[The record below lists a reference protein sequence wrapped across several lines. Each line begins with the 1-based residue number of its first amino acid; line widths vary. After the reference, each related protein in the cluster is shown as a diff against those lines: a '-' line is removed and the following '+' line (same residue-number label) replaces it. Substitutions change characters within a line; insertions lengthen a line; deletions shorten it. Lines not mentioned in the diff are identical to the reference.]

1 MKVTGMT
8 VSLKV
13 NDVEYGRGSE
23 RFVSLRADTPVG
35 ELGVELDDFQNVL
48 EKVLALNL
56 QTWESVQASRFSGGV
71 IGSEEFKKLVEG
83 GRRRTERVTNYLNQR
98 GNDATDPEPA

>member
-23 RFVSLRADTPVG
+23 RFVSLRADNTSDENDV
-35 ELGVELDDFQNVL
+35 DDFHQVL

-56 QTWESVQASRFSGGV
+56 QTWETVQASRFSGGV
-71 IGSEEFKKLVEG
+71 IGAEELKKLVES
-83 GRRRTERVTNYLNQR
+83 GRKRTDRVMNYLKRRDNV
-98 GNDATDPEPA
+98 TDSESTEG

>member
-23 RFVSLRADTPVG
+23 RFVSLRAETPTGEVG
-35 ELGVELDDFQNVL
+35 EDMSDFEGIL
-48 EKVLALNL
+48 EKVLGLNL
-56 QTWESVQASRFSGGV
+56 QTWEAIQASRFSGGE
-71 IGSEEFKKLVEG
+71 IGAEDLKKLIDS
-83 GRRRTERVTNYLNQR
+83 GRKRTDKVYKYLKELGPNVTNS
-98 GNDATDPEPA
+98 